1 MSVKENKA
9 IVRRYFEEVWN
20 RQNLDVV
27 DEIIAPNLLDREVD
41 GSEQR
46 SGPEDVKS
54 YLAGYYLKAL
64 PDVHITVEFQVA
76 EGDMVLTYVTVRG
89 THRGELLGVPATG
102 KQIEVTGMSVDRIE
116 GGKIVE
122 GWVSWDQLGLLRQL
136 GANPKQAQD
145 RNPSL

>member
-41 GSEQR
+41 GSEQG

-122 GWVSWDQLGLLRQL
+122 GWVSWVQLGLLRQL
-136 GANPKQAQD
+136 GANPKQAQG

>member
-41 GSEQR
+41 GSEQG